1 MTVGAEHEIVR
12 LDGTTV
18 PAEVSTAP
26 LRDGEGNIRGAVATL
41 LDVSSLKRME
51 DRIRQL
57 DRLAALGR
65 FASSVAHELRNPL
78 TGIATGVQY
87 LSRGFPEGDE
97 RHESVAFILREVVRL
112 NTIIQDLF
120 NATKPKN
127 LLPRPSRLQDVV
139 EWSIRGL
146 NPMLEASGVTIE
158 REDADHWPTVLADA
172 DLLQQ
177 VLLNLI
183 QNAAQASPPGAVVT
197 VRARRRAAGTD
208 AVVIEV
214 EDRGHGIPPEQ
225 LPHVFEPFFTTRPKG
240 TGLGLFVAH
249 GIVQRHGGTLDVESE
264 PGRGT
269 KFRVVLPET
278 TT

>member
-1 MTVGAEHEIVR
+1 
-12 LDGTTV
+12 
-18 PAEVSTAP
+18 
-26 LRDGEGNIRGAVATL
+26 
-41 LDVSSLKRME
+41 
-51 DRIRQL
+51 
-57 DRLAALGR
+57 
-65 FASSVAHELRNPL
+65 
-78 TGIATGVQY
+78 
-87 LSRGFPEGDE
+87 
-97 RHESVAFILREVVRL
+97 
-112 NTIIQDLF
+112 
-120 NATKPKN
+120 
-127 LLPRPSRLQDVV
+127 
-139 EWSIRGL
+139 
-146 NPMLEASGVTIE
+146 
-158 REDADHWPTVLADA
+158 
-172 DLLQQ
+172 
-177 VLLNLI
+177 
-183 QNAAQASPPGAVVT
+183 VVT